1 MAGRSPLDG
10 TELEGLLEDLTDGSN
25 VHRGIRLLA
34 EGFRAIAEDQ
44 TLDIPGTQLVIAQ
57 LCGNADVDTITIIGA
72 LHAWLT
78 DPATNPAL
86 RSLPDDVRKTVQH
99 QGELAHYALADPD
112 LRQPAATACVA
123 LDHTER
129 RCTDMSR
136 LTDKEKENLSKKVKE
151 VNDWSKN
158 RPR

>member
-10 TELEGLLEDLTDGSN
+10 TELEGLLEDLVDGSN

-44 TLDIPGTQLVIAQ
+44 TLDVPGTQLVIAQ

-112 LRQPAATACVA
+112 LRQPAATACAA
-123 LDHTER
+123 LDTPREVNPVTDAER
-129 RCTDMSR
+129 
-136 LTDKEKENLSKKVKE
+136 EELSKKVAEANKRSE
-151 VNDWSKN
+151 EN
-158 RPR
+158 RR